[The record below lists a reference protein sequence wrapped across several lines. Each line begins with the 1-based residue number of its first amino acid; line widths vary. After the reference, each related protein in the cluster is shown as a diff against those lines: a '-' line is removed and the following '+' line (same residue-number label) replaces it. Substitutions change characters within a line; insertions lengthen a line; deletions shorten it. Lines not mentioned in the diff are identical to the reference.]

1 MSEAQNLSWSLEAE
15 RTCRVRSPWWELV
28 WHPVRG
34 LTEVAFASGGTPAT
48 QGLVAPEPGN
58 REAKPAQA
66 VSGGAW
72 KAPAILGLSQLRIG
86 DRCWQLADLPTAEI
100 VIQENRVTASWPARS
115 DCPVELHARWVLE
128 ACRFWLEVSLLT
140 PGQVADLALETVS
153 DLGSCVA
160 FETPDVHAA
169 VRAALLRPQAVPD
182 WSYLEL
188 ARADEVTRVHVSP
201 SGTVSFRLFD
211 TALEKGVVLRARLL
225 AAFVRRENEAWLVPQ
240 IACQFAETPPNLS
253 R

>member
-1 MSEAQNLSWSLEAE
+1 VDQAGVAAARIHTERGVDFRTWSALLAQRQLYSFAQKTPPKIMSEAQNLSWSLEAE

-115 DCPVELHARWVLE
+115 RLPGRTSRTLGPRSLPVLAGSFP
-128 ACRFWLEVSLLT
+128 ADPGSGCR
-140 PGQVADLALETVS
+140 PGAGDRQ
-153 DLGSCVA
+153 
-160 FETPDVHAA
+160 
-169 VRAALLRPQAVPD
+169 R
-182 WSYLEL
+182 
-188 ARADEVTRVHVSP
+188 
-201 SGTVSFRLFD
+201 SG
-211 TALEKGVVLRARLL
+211 
-225 AAFVRRENEAWLVPQ
+225 FVRCFRDA
-240 IACQFAETPPNLS
+240 
-253 R
+253 

>member
-34 LTEVAFASGGTPAT
+34 LTEVAFASGGTSAT

-86 DRCWQLADLPTAEI
+86 DRCWQLGDLPTAEI
-100 VIQENRVTASWPARS
+100 VIQENRITASWPARS

-140 PGQVADLALETVS
+140 R
-153 DLGSCVA
+153 
-160 FETPDVHAA
+160 
-169 VRAALLRPQAVPD
+169 VRSQTWRWRPSAIWIRALLSRRLTCMLPSEQPCCD
-182 WSYLEL
+182 RKPCPIGPTWNWP
-188 ARADEVTRVHVSP
+188 ARTKLQGYTFHRRALC
-201 SGTVSFRLFD
+201 LFD
-211 TALEKGVVLRARLL
+211 FSILLSKKVWFYERGCWLRSSAGRTKPGWCRKSLASLRKHRL
-225 AAFVRRENEAWLVPQ
+225 
-240 IACQFAETPPNLS
+240 T
-253 R
+253 